1 MTAAATYFGEMGF
14 APHWDGADGPF
25 VLFGASHVSA
35 LGATFVT
42 SLVLVG
48 IARAWRDPKLVAAIR
63 WGLAAVLLGSW
74 ALWFALQYQR
84 RWPSVLMILP
94 MQLCDWATI
103 VVTITLIR
111 PNQWTYELAYFWALG
126 GTLQA
131 LLTPD
136 LPVDFPDPQFLI
148 FFIRH
153 GGVIASVLF
162 LTLGL
167 RMRPWPSSIPRV
179 IAWSFVYLA
188 AAIAVNA
195 LFGTNF
201 GYLAAKPARPSLL
214 DFFAPWPYY
223 IGEMIPLGAGF
234 ILFFYSPFL
243 IRDWLVRR
251 CDISR

>member
-1 MTAAATYFGEMGF
+1 MTAAATYLGEMGF
-14 APHWDGADGPF
+14 TPHWVGADQPF

-35 LGATFVT
+35 LGAIFVT
-42 SLVLVG
+42 SLVLVA
-48 IARAWRDPKLVAAIR
+48 IARKWGDPKLAATIR
-63 WGLAAVLLGSW
+63 WGLAAVLLASW
-74 ALWFALQYQR
+74 ALWFALLYKR
-84 RWPSVLMILP
+84 GWLSVATILP
-94 MQLCDWATI
+94 MHLCDWTTI

-111 PNQWTYELAYFWALG
+111 PNQRTYELAYFWALG

-136 LPVDFPDPQFLI
+136 LPMDFPDLRFLI
-148 FFIRH
+148 FFVLH

-167 RMRPWPSSIPRV
+167 RMRPLPSSIPRV
-179 IAWSFVYLA
+179 VTWSFVYLT

-214 DFFAPWPYY
+214 DFLAPWPYY
-223 IGEMIPLGAGF
+223 IGEMMLLGGGF
-234 ILFFYSPFL
+234 IILFYSPFL
-243 IRDWLVRR
+243 IRDWFVRR
-251 CDISR
+251 PDLSC